1 MEPIWQQIDDSPS
14 TAFEPPDL
22 GVDAA
27 TVEWKQQLRVDAAIL
42 DAVYLHQKQL
52 DDKISQQLSSNVL
65 VDVHTML
72 DAEVRQNI
80 MLKTDE
86 WFTYQEDEESI
97 TETANLTIVL
107 DDLPSTTPPKPPPT
121 PPSVAIPPNM
131 SFNASLPRQQQTQ
144 MGWELSSGINA
155 CQPKKD
161 LT

>member
-1 MEPIWQQIDDSPS
+1 MEPIWQQIDDPPS

-86 WFTYQEDEESI
+86 
-97 TETANLTIVL
+97 
-107 DDLPSTTPPKPPPT
+107 
-121 PPSVAIPPNM
+121 
-131 SFNASLPRQQQTQ
+131 
-144 MGWELSSGINA
+144 
-155 CQPKKD
+155 
-161 LT
+161 